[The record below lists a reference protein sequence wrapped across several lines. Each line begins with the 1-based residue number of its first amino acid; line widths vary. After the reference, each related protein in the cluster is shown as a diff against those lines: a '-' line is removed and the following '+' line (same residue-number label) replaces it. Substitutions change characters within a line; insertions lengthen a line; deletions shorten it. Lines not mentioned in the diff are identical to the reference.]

1 MNSKQCKHDL
11 KKGYKDMRKNY
22 FESLKSYQ
30 YNEYLTMNPRK
41 KEVLENANIDGRVV
55 ILPDS
60 NNRAVTIDDG
70 TKIYLQ
76 SYDTLILSV
85 DTLTGEIKK
94 LWDGYSVTTLK
105 HINEFLKPFGFRFNK
120 KEWLNFNGA
129 TL

>member
-1 MNSKQCKHDL
+1 MKN
-11 KKGYKDMRKNY
+11 NY
-22 FESLKSYQ
+22 FESLQ
-30 YNEYLTMNPRK
+30 TNLYNDYLMETPK
-41 KEVLENANIDGRVV
+41 KQAVIKNANIDGCVV

-94 LWDGYSVTTLK
+94 LWDGYTVTTLK